1 MRRSHFSHVNLKLL
15 EQNSKTSEQQLNTFG
30 EFIRPDEEDANF
42 MSDLYQMHTVND
54 DELRQNW
61 RVYTAMNSNDDA
73 NMHARRLENA
83 AWRLQVMRNK
93 RSKSFENLQ
102 NMPQSETKFVESTPP
117 IPAFQR
123 TPDAMESIV
132 AALKGMKHKHK
143 LGATCINDVL
153 DFTKNV
159 IELSS
164 VAKVQTLLPES
175 GLELFDQPVLAEEKT
190 FAEATPETTVS
201 SPGMEKN
208 GRKIFAIFLHSMER
222 NGANN
227 FCLFLLRAL
236 VRSNKYIVFAPK
248 DGPMKSDFQSLSRDI
263 EVIVIDPNEDN
274 FLTLFETYIRE
285 KKVSVMLANT
295 IMRCDVI
302 VKLHEIN
309 IPSIWVIHE
318 SWPKDK
324 LEYYAQE
331 VFLRKNLSAAK
342 IKEAFR
348 CCKRIV
354 FPSTM
359 QKMLYKGLY
368 SEEAAVTV
376 YNGIPLKNLDAFKAA
391 NSRAEARRALGYKAD
406 DFLVLHIGTICGRK
420 GQVYTA
426 QACSSLIK
434 EGTVK
439 NLKVLMVG
447 ARYIR
452 DHEIA
457 YIDAI
462 KKTIED
468 NGCTWGRFEEQ
479 ANKGSTDFTLMDIQK
494 KVLRFYLAADVV
506 VVPSLNEVLPLV
518 ICEAMA
524 FERPVICSQ
533 IDAIPEAVAD
543 NVEGFL
549 VPPGNPSALKK
560 SILKLFKDPA
570 LRKRFAEAGRKRVL
584 RQFSYTKMNAR
595 YFDMFENQYSTASA
609 RVNDDGG
616 IKRVLVD
623 LDNTVVNW
631 DREFIKRFSMRN
643 VMSPDE
649 VQTIVENRTCYEI
662 EKNFAE
668 NLQETVLDVVAEPG
682 FYASLEPYEGAI
694 EALKAMASS
703 PKIDVRIVT
712 SPHPTCPGQCSNEK
726 YDFVVK
732 HLGKDWVDKL
742 IIARDKTVVLGD
754 FLIDDKPKIT
764 GSNSNPTWK
773 QVHFLQS
780 YNRDFVATQSN
791 AKSMAK
797 WNDWTRV
804 LSFA

>member
-1 MRRSHFSHVNLKLL
+1 M
-15 EQNSKTSEQQLNTFG
+15 
-30 EFIRPDEEDANF
+30 NF
-42 MSDLYQMHTVND
+42 MSDLYQMHAVSD

-61 RVYTAMNSNDDA
+61 RVYTAMNSNDDDA
-73 NMHARRLENA
+73 NLRARRLENA

-102 NMPQSETKFVESTPP
+102 NIPESETKFIDSTSP

-123 TPDAMESIV
+123 VPDAVDSIYTTLND
-132 AALKGMKHKHK
+132 LKNKHR
-143 LGATCINDVL
+143 LGATCLNDIL
-153 DFTKNV
+153 DFAKNV
-159 IELSS
+159 TETVSGSS
-164 VAKVQTLLPES
+164 AKVQKLLPES
-175 GLELFDQPVLAEEKT
+175 GLELFDQPISAGEK
-190 FAEATPETTVS
+190 ALEKNTPENRVKA
-201 SPGMEKN
+201 PGFSRT

-248 DGPMKSDFQSLSRDI
+248 DGPMKSDFQSLSSDT
-263 EVIVIDPNEDN
+263 EVIIIDPNKDD
-274 FLTLFETYIRE
+274 FLQLFETHVKE

-309 IPSIWVIHE
+309 VPSIWVIHE

-331 VFLRKNLSAAK
+331 VFLRKNLSAQK

-348 CCKRIV
+348 VCKRIV

-359 QKMLYKGLY
+359 QKLLYKGLY
-368 SEEAAVTV
+368 SDEAAVTV
-376 YNGIPLKNLDAFKAA
+376 YNGIPLKNLDAFKAS
-391 NSRAEARRALGYKAD
+391 NSRAEVRRALGYKAD

-434 EGTVK
+434 EGTVS

-468 NGCTWGRFEEQ
+468 NGCTWARFEEQ
-479 ANKGSTDFTLMDIQK
+479 ETKGTTDFTLMDIQK

-533 IDAIPEAVAD
+533 IDAIPEAVEN

-549 VPPGNPSALKK
+549 VPPGDPVALKN
-560 SILKLFKDPA
+560 SILKLFQDVP

-595 YFDMFENQYSTASA
+595 YFDMFEHQYSTISPEEVHDD
-609 RVNDDGG
+609 RV
-616 IKRVLVD
+616 KRVLVD

-649 VQTIVENRTCYEI
+649 VQKIVENRTSYEI
-662 EKNFAE
+662 EKNFE
-668 NLQETVLDVVAEPG
+668 QSLQATVLDVVAEPG
-682 FYASLEPYEGAI
+682 FYASLEPYEGAVA
-694 EALKAMASS
+694 ALKAMANY
-703 PKIDVRIVT
+703 PKVDVRIVT

-732 HLGKDWVDKL
+732 HLGKDWVDRL

-780 YNRDFVATQSN
+780 YNREVVSQSN
-791 AKSMAK
+791 AKTMAK
-797 WNDWTRV
+797 WNDWKST